1 MKTAKEIL
9 IELADEVESIQT
21 LAKFR
26 KALNELLESQL
37 NILREEVEHLREENE
52 KINGIADIRNVM
64 IECYASQVDTLRK
77 DAERLREEN
86 DRLRE
91 AVKRLHD
98 KIKETAK

>member
-26 KALNELLESQL
+26 KALNELLE
-37 NILREEVEHLREENE
+37 
-52 KINGIADIRNVM
+52 
-64 IECYASQVDTLRK
+64 SQVDTLRK